1 MIKTKNKLFVFF
13 IGLLII
19 FISGIYIYKHAI
31 FERSSIKE
39 VLETFIKDDYNY
51 NGGKNDFSTVGDEN
65 LKKYL
70 LARNAVK
77 ATNHKRNHKKV
88 LSQNFNFD
96 YKSFVRYRDCVKV
109 NVYMYETYSFKDE
122 NTGQL
127 NEAEAG
133 NNYTVYL
140 SKINGVWKVMSATID
155 LDSDADAVDEE
166 FDVNKELGYEGNKN
180 QKNIDINLNKMLK
193 RLNDLKEKYS
203 KPLK

>member
-51 NGGKNDFSTVGDEN
+51 NGGKNDFSTVGNEH

-70 LARNAVK
+70 LARNTVK
-77 ATNHKRNHKKV
+77 ATNHKTNYKKV
-88 LSQNFNFD
+88 LSQNFKFD
-96 YKSFVRYRDCVKV
+96 YENFVRSVNCVKV
-109 NVYMYETYSFKDE
+109 NVYMDEDYSFKDE
-122 NTGQL
+122 NTGKI
-127 NEAEAG
+127 NEAMAG
-133 NNYTVYL
+133 NDYVVYL
-140 SKINGVWKVMSATID
+140 SQINGKWKVMSATIKVN
-155 LDSDADAVDEE
+155 ADAVDAE